1 MRDRNAL
8 LKLVQKAI
16 DDGASSAEEIHK
28 SIARLPLKV
37 LAEVGALK
45 KPVKEM
51 DRIQDLAIGSLYE
64 LIRDINERVA
74 GYAARLLAKTGKDA
88 PRGAKPAARKTAARK
103 PAARAANAKKR
114 PAPAKRRSAR
124 A

>member
-8 LKLVQKAI
+8 LKLAQKAI

-28 SIARLPLKV
+28 SIARMPLKV

-51 DRIQDLAIGSLYE
+51 DRIQDIAIGSLYE

-74 GYAARLLAKTGKDA
+74 GYAARLLAKTGKA
-88 PRGAKPAARKTAARK
+88 TTSGAKPAARKPAVKK
-103 PAARAANAKKR
+103 PAKVARTSAAKKR
-114 PAPAKRRSAR
+114 AAPAKRR
-124 A
+124 